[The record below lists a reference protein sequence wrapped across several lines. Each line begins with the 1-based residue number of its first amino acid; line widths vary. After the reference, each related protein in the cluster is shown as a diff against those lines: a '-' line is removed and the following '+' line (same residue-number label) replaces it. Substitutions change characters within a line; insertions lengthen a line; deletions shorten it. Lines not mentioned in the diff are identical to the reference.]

1 MHDRIRGDSLRNKIV
16 GSPEEAIADLTD
28 GASIAVTGFGTS
40 YGFPVSLLVAAR
52 DKNVKNLTLVTNGL
66 GAVGQLRSMLLVA
79 NHQVSRLIAA
89 FSWRPGPRTPA
100 DDLIESGAMEV
111 ELVPQGV
118 LVERMRAGGAGI
130 PAFYSPVGIGTSL
143 SDGKEVREFNGSPH
157 VLEQAI
163 TVDFAL
169 VTAYRGDR
177 LGNLELRGCNRNFT
191 PAFAKAARIVIAEV
205 KEIVEVGE
213 IDPENVGL
221 PGIFVTRVV
230 KATVEPDSVQPASRR
245 PKDTARE
252 YNGKPGWTRLEMARR
267 VAALLKDG
275 TYVNLGIGIPTLV
288 SNFIGD
294 RDIILHGENGIL
306 GYGEQI
312 SGDDVDENI
321 FNAAGEYVSILPGAS
336 YFDSVEAFEMARG
349 GRLHT
354 VVLGAYEV
362 DQAGSI
368 ANHSVTNAKRG
379 GIGGAMD
386 LIAGRR
392 NLIVMMEHRDS
403 QDRPKL
409 RRACTYPL
417 TGVACVNVVV
427 TDLAILRRSGTA
439 WTVEAVAD
447 GFTPSEVLALTE
459 LDVPAERP

>member
-1 MHDRIRGDSLRNKIV
+1 MRNKIV
-16 GSPEEAIADLTD
+16 GSPEEALADLKD
-28 GASIAVTGFGTS
+28 GDSVAVTGFGTS
-40 YGFPVSLLVAAR
+40 YGFPVSLLVATKEK
-52 DKNVKNLTLVTNGL
+52 DVKNLTLVTNGL

-79 NHQVSRLIAA
+79 SGQVSRLVAA

-100 DDLIESGAMEV
+100 DEQIDAGDLEV

-130 PAFYSPVGIGTSL
+130 PAFYSPVGVGTSIHE
-143 SDGKEVREFNGSPH
+143 GKEIREFNGRQY

-163 TVDFAL
+163 NVDFAF
-169 VTAYRGDR
+169 VRAYRGDR
-177 LGNLELRGCNRNFT
+177 LGNLDLRGSNRNFT
-191 PAFAKAARIVIAEV
+191 PAFAKGARVVIAEV
-205 KEIVEVGE
+205 DEIVDLGE

-221 PGIFVTRVV
+221 PGIFVNRVV
-230 KATVEPDSVQPASRR
+230 KATVEPDSVRPALRR

-267 VAALLKDG
+267 IAEMLEDG
-275 TYVNLGIGIPTLV
+275 TYVNLGVGMPTLV

-306 GYGEQI
+306 GYGEQVD
-312 SGDDVDENI
+312 GDRVDKNI

-362 DQAGSI
+362 DQEGSI
-368 ANHSVTNAKRG
+368 ANYSVTDVKKG

-386 LIAGRR
+386 LIAGKQT
-392 NLIVMMEHRDS
+392 LIVMMEHRDS
-403 QDRPKL
+403 KDRPKL
-409 RRACTYPL
+409 RQQCTYPL
-417 TGVACVNVVV
+417 TGKACVDVVV
-427 TDLAILRRSGTA
+427 TDLAVLRRSGAT
-439 WTVEAVAD
+439 WTVEQVAD
-447 GFTPSEVLALTE
+447 GFTTEEVLELTE
-459 LDVPAERP
+459 LDASPVPTPA